1 MLQLVADR
9 DIPSVGPRA
18 PLPLGQPMDQGTFG
32 VRGARATDSQGIAVE
47 KPRPT
52 DRAARR
58 ARIHELAHDGAGRPA
73 PGPRPDHAGAQS
85 IARCRHTQR

>member
-32 VRGARATDSQGIAVE
+32 VRGARATDSKGSPLRSRVPQTGQRGEREYTSSRTTVRAV
-47 KPRPT
+47 R
-52 DRAARR
+52 
-58 ARIHELAHDGAGRPA
+58 RPA
-73 PGPRPDHAGAQS
+73 RGQITPAPNR
-85 IARCRHTQR
+85 